1 MADFYDSHG
10 NYIKTV
16 LYPGTMGYPINTED
30 MEEDE
35 IARLEPIEVSKCS
48 DDECD

>member
-16 LYPGTMGYPINTED
+16 LYPGTVGYPINIED
-30 MEEDE
+30 MDEDE
-35 IARLEPIEVSKCS
+35 IAKLEPIEIDRYS
-48 DDECD
+48 DDD